1 MIRKI
6 YIYPLSIIFGI
17 FLYYILFS
25 SNFITPD
32 YSFGNPQNCVE
43 IVNYSIGDTLKD
55 YKYPFSCDQDFYYT
69 GFENFTK
76 VFEETYNYQA
86 RPLYILGGYLMYV
99 VVSSLESLLNIDF
112 KFTTQLSIFL
122 YQLVIIN
129 SITAILFNSFKDK
142 FKLRIFDYI
151 SLLILVMLNPIYK
164 WGLFVPSHQTATL
177 LLIAFFIYFSS
188 KKDIEVDE
196 RIALLF
202 GLFFLFHRSFLISYL
217 ALVLFKNIKR
227 LLKGKTYIRNGYLF
241 IFFLL
246 PNLIYESFI
255 RFILNRST
263 YDANTEYWGQF
274 VWLYDFIRGKVRYE
288 SEWHCV
294 TIPENFYC
302 YFKDFRQM
310 ILYIAFP
317 LLLVVLF
324 FAMDYVVNKKNKYM
338 YLQNILFI
346 TVCLFLFWSLIG
358 WYPPVRFNFYSIG
371 HMVTLLLMLI
381 FMSQVTVYEKT
392 IILISSIFAYIL
404 IPHWNYPE
412 INLGINM
419 LGTYSLL
426 GIFIYLIVK
435 TYLKLNKTK
444 V

>member
-32 YSFGNPQNCVE
+32 YSFNNPQNCVE
-43 IVNYSIGDTLKD
+43 IINYTIGDTLKD
-55 YKYPFSCDQDFYYT
+55 YKYPFSCDQEFYYS
-69 GFENFTK
+69 GFENFTE
-76 VFEETYNYQA
+76 VFEETYNYQS

-99 VVSSLESLLNIDF
+99 IVSSVESLLNIDF
-112 KFTTQLSIFL
+112 KFTTQLAIFL

-129 SITAILFNSFKDK
+129 SITAILFNSFKEK
-142 FKLRIFDYI
+142 FKLRMFDYV
-151 SLLILVMLNPIYK
+151 SLLVLVMINPIYK

-196 RIALLF
+196 RIAFLF
-202 GLFFLFHRSFLISYL
+202 GLFFLFHRSFLVSYL

-227 LLKGKTYIRNGYLF
+227 LFIGKTYIRNVYLF
-241 IFFLL
+241 VIFLL
-246 PNLIYESFI
+246 PNIIYEFFI
-255 RFILNRST
+255 RFILKRST

-274 VWLYDFIRGKVRYE
+274 VWLYDYIRGKVRYE

-294 TIPENFYC
+294 TVPENFYC
-302 YFKDFRQM
+302 YFNDFKQM

-317 LLLVVLF
+317 LLLVLLLF
-324 FAMDYVVNKKNKYM
+324 AADYIVNKKNKYM
-338 YLQNILFI
+338 NLQDILFI
-346 TVCLFLFWSLIG
+346 TFCLFLFWSLIG
-358 WYPPVRFNFYSIG
+358 WYPPIRFNFYSVG
-371 HMVTLLLMLI
+371 HMVTLLLILI
-381 FMSQVTVYEKT
+381 FLSQETAYEKI
-392 IILISSIFAYIL
+392 IILTSSIFAYL
-404 IPHWNYPE
+404 LLPHWNYPE
-412 INLGINM
+412 INLEINK
-419 LGTYSLL
+419 LGPYSLL
-426 GIFIYLIVK
+426 GIFIYLIIK
-435 TYLKLNKTK
+435 IYLKSNKAK